1 MLNVFSQIPIRVK
14 LLVSSTLTLILI
26 SIFIFFYYPSQQR
39 INIQSALEN
48 KVTGMAEMFALS
60 TGIALGLDN
69 YSALTEAMNWA
80 KRDSSLSYILLLDNE
95 GEEFASYNPDSLV
108 VDVAAIM
115 KKGNIVESGGLLH
128 TIVPMKYLDNDY
140 GTLFLGYSLAEMHGH
155 ISGNKMTSLYI
166 SLMILVLGIGLSLL
180 FSNMITKPII
190 RLSNA
195 ANELGEGNYLVD
207 IEVTTSDEIGIL
219 STAFKTMANRIN
231 KTMLALRL
239 SEKKLSDITST
250 LGEGV
255 CVLDEQGQITF
266 VNPEAEKLLG
276 WKENELLGKKMH
288 SKIHYENA
296 DGDAILA
303 EDCNLLKVIKD
314 GKDYKNSDDVFF
326 TKNKETFPVAYIST
340 PILQDEKVTGS
351 VIAFH
356 GIKERKE
363 LIETLRD
370 SGEKFR
376 LLSEQLAETD
386 SMKELLLDIITHD
399 LKNPAGVI
407 NGFSGILLEQ
417 DPTDEMLQSVN
428 DSSNRLLKVIENAT
442 ALASVAMGESI
453 EKQNINLNQM
463 LQDVKS
469 EFEQMAKHAEM
480 EIKFHSQGD
489 IFINA
494 NPILSEVFKNYLS
507 NSIKY
512 AKEGKQIILE
522 IIEGKGSTQ
531 VYIKDFGTTITKEN
545 REAIFLRQARL
556 DNPAIKGR
564 GLGLAIVKR
573 IAEAHGSKVWV
584 EPNEPTGNSFCFE
597 IPNET

>member
-1 MLNVFSQIPIRVK
+1 
-14 LLVSSTLTLILI
+14 
-26 SIFIFFYYPSQQR
+26 
-39 INIQSALEN
+39 
-48 KVTGMAEMFALS
+48 MAEMFALS